1 MVDIAND
8 LVDITILLPAYNEA
22 EGIASVI
29 KDIHTS
35 LENRYEIIVVDDG
48 STDATAAVAKES
60 GCRVIQY
67 GRNRGKGFALRAGAA
82 FARGK
87 VLIVMDADG
96 TYPADAI
103 PHIVQLLDECDMV
116 RCRRHE
122 SREYIPPINRLGNL
136 VFDKMLAFI
145 HGLEGPDHLSG
156 LYGFRM
162 DAFRKLDLKAQG
174 FDIEAEIG
182 VKAQK
187 KGLKTETYPIEYR
200 PRLGLKKLRPWR
212 DGLVIFNRIFS
223 LAILFNPFIFF
234 IVPSIFLLLSAMIG
248 AFFLSRGPII
258 TPYFG
263 LSIHSFILANLGI
276 LGAFQLLIF
285 GITTTLYGIEFGQK
299 IPGWLRY
306 FTAKSLRIVSAFLG
320 LLILLS
326 GIVYL
331 SVIVWGWITSGAGL
345 FFDTSKLVFAGTYV
359 VWGLQILSAALF
371 LTIFS
376 NRLDRKNNS
385 TANIREML

>member
-1 MVDIAND
+1 MATDI
-8 LVDITILLPAYNEA
+8 VDITILLPAYNEA

-29 KDIHTS
+29 RDIRAS

-48 STDATAAVAKES
+48 STDATAAVAKEH

-67 GRNRGKGFALRAGAA
+67 GKNRGKGFALRAGAA
-82 FARGK
+82 FARGRF
-87 VLIVMDADG
+87 LIVMDADG

-103 PHIVQLLDECDMV
+103 PDIVKLLAECDMV

-122 SREYIPPINRLGNL
+122 SREYIPPINRIGNL
-136 VFDKMLAFI
+136 IFDKMLAFI

-156 LYGFRM
+156 LYGFRL

-182 VKAQK
+182 VKVQK
-187 KGLKTETYPIEYR
+187 RGLSVKTYPIEYR

-212 DGLVIFNRIFS
+212 DGWVIFNRIFS

-234 IVPSIFLLLSAMIG
+234 IVPSILLLLSAMTG

-299 IPGWLRY
+299 TPAWLRY
-306 FTAKSLRIVSAFLG
+306 FTAKPLRIIAAFAG
-320 LLILLS
+320 FTILLG

-331 SVIVWGWITSGAGL
+331 AVIVWGWMMSGAGY

-359 VWGLQILSAALF
+359 VWGLQIMSAALF

-376 NRLDRKNNS
+376 VRISGKHNGIPDIQELS
-385 TANIREML
+385 

>member
-1 MVDIAND
+1 MATDT
-8 LVDITILLPAYNEA
+8 VDITILLPAYNEA
-22 EGIASVI
+22 EGIPSVI
-29 KDIHTS
+29 KDIRTS
-35 LENRYEIIVVDDG
+35 LENHYEIIVVDDG
-48 STDATAAVAKES
+48 STDATAAVAKEH

-67 GRNRGKGFALRAGAA
+67 GRNRGKGFALRSGAA

-96 TYPADAI
+96 TYPAAAI

-182 VKAQK
+182 VKVQK
-187 KGLKTETYPIEYR
+187 KGFKTKTYPIEYR

-234 IVPSIFLLLSAMIG
+234 IVPSIFLLLSALTG

-263 LSIHSFILANLGI
+263 LSIHSYILANLGI

-299 IPGWLRY
+299 TPAWLRY
-306 FTAKSLRIVSAFLG
+306 FTAKPLRIIASFLG
-320 LLILLS
+320 FAILITGL
-326 GIVYL
+326 VYL
-331 SVIVWGWITSGAGL
+331 ALIILGWVQDGAGL
-345 FFDTSKLVFAGTYV
+345 FFDTSELVLAGTYV
-359 VWGLQILSAALF
+359 VWGLQIMSAALF

-376 NRLDRKNNS
+376 VRISGEKNKIEDIHELS
-385 TANIREML
+385 